1 MLGKG
6 IVSIMTF
13 EQLEHLL
20 TEQGFFKI
28 PSNLPEFIFF
38 FREENTYVNVLHVID
53 YRQGLYIS
61 QDQYEH
67 LKKTIR
73 DFFQEKGVKEIHIL
87 SLFISTDTEK
97 AKLLCK
103 EDAFCWL
110 INPQENRLLIHEN
123 QVADFYGMKDLLENF
138 LYKLSISP
146 AEGQNSSIREHV
158 KSAVDI
164 NRNWKQFPWINSLLV
179 LINVIL
185 FIICT
190 FTGNLLYN
198 IGAFSVLNLIQ
209 DGEWYRIFTSMFLHW
224 DMEHLI
230 SNMLVLYYIG
240 NAVENQMGHLPYAI
254 TYFLSGISGAI
265 FSIGYELFTHNFVS
279 SAGASGAV
287 FGIEGALLM
296 LVILHRGKW
305 ADMTAG
311 RVVFTI
317 AFSLYCGFTS
327 SFVNN
332 AAHIGGVLVG
342 FLVTGIFW
350 LLMPGIR
357 NNQKRGNLFQ

>member
-1 MLGKG
+1 
-6 IVSIMTF
+6 MTI

-20 TEQGFFKI
+20 IGQGFFKI
-28 PSNLPEFIFF
+28 PSNLPEFTFF

-73 DFFQEKGVKEIHIL
+73 DFFQEKGAKEIHIL
-87 SLFISTDTEK
+87 SLLISTDTEK

-103 EDAFCWL
+103 DDAFCWL

-123 QVADFYGMKDLLENF
+123 QVADFYGMKDLLEDF
-138 LYKLSISP
+138 LYKLSALP
-146 AEGQNSSIREHV
+146 VDEQNLPMNEHT
-158 KSAVDI
+158 KSAVNMKQD
-164 NRNWKQFPWINSLLV
+164 WKQFPWVNSLLV

-209 DGEWYRIFTSMFLHW
+209 DGEWYRIITSMFLHW
-224 DMEHLI
+224 DVEHLI

-240 NAVENQMGHLPYAI
+240 NAVEKQVGHLPYVT
-254 TYFLSGISGAI
+254 TYFLSGISGGI
-265 FSIGYELFTHNFVS
+265 FSMGYELLTHNFAS

-311 RVVFTI
+311 RVAFTI

-332 AAHIGGVLVG
+332 AAHIGGVLMG

>member
-1 MLGKG
+1 MLKKG
-6 IVSIMTF
+6 IVNIMTF
-13 EQLEHLL
+13 EQLEHFFI
-20 TEQGFFKI
+20 EQGFFKI
-28 PSNLPEFIFF
+28 PSNLPEFTFF
-38 FREENTYVNVLHVID
+38 FREENAYVNVLHVID
-53 YRQGLYIS
+53 YKQGLYIS

-73 DFFQEKGVKEIHIL
+73 DFFVEKGVKEVHIL
-87 SLFISTDTEK
+87 SLLISTDTEK

-110 INPQENRLLIHEN
+110 IDPQHNRLIIHEN
-123 QVADFYGMKDLLENF
+123 QIADFYGMKNLLEDF
-138 LYKLSISP
+138 LFGISTSLGEEQILSTNT
-146 AEGQNSSIREHV
+146 ELNNKNH
-158 KSAVDI
+158 
-164 NRNWKQFPWINSLLV
+164 WKQDWKNWPWVNLLLV
-179 LINVIL
+179 LVNVIL

-209 DGEWYRIFTSMFLHW
+209 DGEWYRIITSMFLHW
-224 DMEHLI
+224 DVEHLI

-240 NAVENQMGHLPYAI
+240 NAVEKQMGHIPYAV
-254 TYFLSGISGAI
+254 TYFLSGISGAVL
-265 FSIGYELFTHNFVS
+265 SMGYELLTHDFAS

-296 LVILHRGKW
+296 LVLLHRGKW

-332 AAHIGGVLVG
+332 AAHVGGVLMG

-350 LLMPGIR
+350 LLIPEIR